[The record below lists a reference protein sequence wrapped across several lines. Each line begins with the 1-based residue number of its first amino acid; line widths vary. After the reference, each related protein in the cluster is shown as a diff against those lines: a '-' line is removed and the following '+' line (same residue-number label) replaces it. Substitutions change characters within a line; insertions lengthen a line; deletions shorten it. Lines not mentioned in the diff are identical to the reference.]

1 MIKYKNCSMEFNAK
15 ADTIEFEGYAS
26 IFGNKDSGGDIMQ
39 KGAFKKTIQ
48 ENLRRIKVLWN
59 HDWNSPIGKPTKIFE
74 DEKGLYVE
82 AKISNT
88 EKGKEIYQLMK
99 DNVIDEM
106 SIGYEIK
113 KDDYDKSKQANL
125 LNEVKLYEFSPV
137 TFAMNELAQVSNV
150 KGLNNYLSMINNFD
164 ISTLDQNKIK
174 QAIEVLKSLLIDYE
188 PLRNTQKQVIEPIN
202 EESYEQLLNELKQ
215 LQQL

>member
-1 MIKYKNCSMEFNAK
+1 MEFKAK
-15 ADTIEFEGYAS
+15 ADTMEFEGYAS

-59 HDWNSPIGKPTKIFE
+59 HDWNSPIGKPIEIFE

-88 EKGKEIYQLMK
+88 EKGKEIYELMK

-188 PLRNTQKQVIEPIN
+188 PLRNTQKQVIEPIIN
-202 EESYEQLLNELKQ
+202 DEKYDELLNELKQ